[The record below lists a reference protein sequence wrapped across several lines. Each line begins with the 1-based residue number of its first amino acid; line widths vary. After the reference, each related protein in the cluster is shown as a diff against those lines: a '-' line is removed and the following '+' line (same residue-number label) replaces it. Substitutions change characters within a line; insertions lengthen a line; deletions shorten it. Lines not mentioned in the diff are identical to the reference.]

1 MYFKNL
7 FKRIQDRLNKI
18 STKTIVVTFLT
29 TAQLLNICF
38 GEIYCTTFGG
48 FWMLCIL
55 MMPEKLLLE
64 PTKNFM
70 KGAPETFYVLLF
82 APIYLMFLVGY
93 LFYSIILPKCN

>member
-1 MYFKNL
+1 MYFENL

-29 TAQLLNICF
+29 TAQLLNICL
-38 GEIYCTTFGG
+38 GEIYCTIFAG
-48 FWMLCIL
+48 FWMFCIL

-70 KGAPETFYVLLF
+70 KGVPETFYVILF
-82 APIYLMFLVGY
+82 APIYLVFFVDY
-93 LFYSIILPKCN
+93 LFHGIILPKCN